1 MEGLTL
7 RELINRLEKLSNN
20 GRNDSMYVEVHVSD
34 LMEHDRYGQPETAIV
49 TNAFIDQWNNCGT
62 FDESDDSYE
71 YIKLVAHP

>member
-1 MEGLTL
+1 MKGLTL
-7 RELINRLEKLSNN
+7 RELINRLEELSHN
-20 GRNDSMYVEVHVSD
+20 GRNDDMPVEIHVTD

-71 YIKLVAHP
+71 YIGLIAHP

>member
-7 RELINRLEKLSNN
+7 RELINRLEELSNN
-20 GRNDSMYVEVHVSD
+20 GRNDGMRVEVHVSD
-34 LMEHDRYGQPETAIV
+34 LMEHDCYGQPETAII

-71 YIKLVAHP
+71 YIELIAHP

>member
-20 GRNDSMYVEVHVSD
+20 GRNDGMSVEVHVSD
-34 LMEHDRYGQPETAIV
+34 LMEHDRYGQPETAII
-49 TNAFIDQWNNCGT
+49 TNAFIDQWNNCGI

-71 YIKLVAHP
+71 YIELVAHP